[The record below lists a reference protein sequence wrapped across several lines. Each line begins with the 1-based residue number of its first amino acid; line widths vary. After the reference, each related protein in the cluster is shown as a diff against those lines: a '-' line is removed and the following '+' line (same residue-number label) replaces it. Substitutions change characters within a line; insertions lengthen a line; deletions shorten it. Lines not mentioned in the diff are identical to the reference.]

1 MRGESGEPR
10 DVEITFQVETP
21 AGAEELPA
29 ALAEAGGEGEQPSDE
44 LMYVPIRS
52 CPVRD
57 PFDTE
62 LLIASP
68 LGSGDR

>member
-1 MRGESGEPR
+1 M
-10 DVEITFQVETP
+10 EIPFQMETP
-21 AGAEELPA
+21 AGAEDLQA
-29 ALAEAGGEGEQPSDE
+29 AFVEAGGEGERPSDE
-44 LMYVPIRS
+44 LTYVPIPS

-68 LGSGDR
+68 LGSGDRS